1 MSEEKKGESGCIHV
15 QLTRD
20 ETLADII
27 TLPISEDQVAK
38 DVTLPLG
45 EGQVVST
52 MEFPQ
57 EKPAVDLTKGGQ
69 IGYTGRDTQAE
80 HPSQDGWDAML
91 GKVPTNDNGFIVE
104 THSPES
110 FGELLKEMTTPK
122 EGEDTATIKVGTVH
136 TESMLLQDEEV
147 SPAPKEQVIPVTLPG
162 EPLMASVPLYDES
175 GSPVH
180 ESFASNTKEANLAGK
195 FSSALM
201 GMTSL
206 DMVFPIR
213 IAHPDDPLPG
223 WAQSL
228 IKFYNLAVSDFQS
241 DKLTV
246 DPRTGLSF
254 PSDLQI
260 FRYAGMDGDQ
270 EVTWFR
276 FQLGDQSRSFVV
288 LTKFVPEFLVSM
300 EGPDPMVWTHQR
312 RASAKGFSLNVT
324 QAPIELPLSFF
335 PFSYAKEPIDELY
348 DGDFMQ
354 VKEVCERL
362 NEDLRGRLGELNR
375 IALKLADL
383 IPQKDH
389 DLYLSF
395 KGVNGLKQMN
405 VALDRVYPKL
415 PESGEIV
422 LGDEPINIF
431 EWSAYSKVVQV
442 NVKRISH
449 GTRQINRMFDKYRAL
464 INPHQMI
471 QEIFDTNLKEQLM
484 ASSHFLNRVYG
495 FSAAYGVKYMEE
507 VANEVIGKLNAHGGS
522 IGLDLN
528 EWVVYEYH
536 TEGRPT
542 PIESEELDFKKQ
554 ILNSYTQSFVDALY
568 GYLLDVQN
576 PYIRPYTYRTVVEG
590 DDGIEVGSIRQV

>member
-1 MSEEKKGESGCIHV
+1 MSEEKKAGPAGSVAIKSLLENPGA
-15 QLTRD
+15 LTER
-20 ETLADII
+20 
-27 TLPISEDQVAK
+27 
-38 DVTLPLG
+38 
-45 EGQVVST
+45 
-52 MEFPQ
+52 PQ
-57 EKPAVDLTKGGQ
+57 IDYTKGGQ
-69 IGYTGRDTQAE
+69 IGY
-80 HPSQDGWDAML
+80 
-91 GKVPTNDNGFIVE
+91 VPPTYENGLANGFVGTDEEWHELVAKHRAEAPKEGYVEQMVVE
-104 THSPES
+104 THTPES

-122 EGEDTATIKVGTVH
+122 EGEDTATLAVGTI
-136 TESMLLQDEEV
+136 TAISPEEQGV
-147 SPAPKEQVIPVTLPG
+147 AIAKAALG
-162 EPLMASVPLYDES
+162 EPCIGHFLLLDED
-175 GSPVH
+175 GKPAEV
-180 ESFASNTKEANLAGK
+180 ESFASSTKEANLASK
-195 FSSALM
+195 FSSALS

-206 DMVFPIR
+206 DQIFPIR
-213 IAHPDDPLPG
+213 TAHPTDPIPG
-223 WAQSL
+223 WAKSL
-228 IKFYNLAVSDFQS
+228 IRFFNLAVSDIPFS
-241 DKLTV
+241 EVAVLGDLH
-246 DPRTGLSF
+246 F
-254 PSDLQI
+254 PSNLRI

-276 FQLGDQSRSFVV
+276 FQVGEESRSFVV
-288 LTKFVPEFLVSM
+288 LSKDVPTFLGQM
-300 EGPDPMVWTHQR
+300 TEEDPMVWTHKR
-312 RASAKGFSLNVT
+312 RASAKGFGLNVT

-335 PFSYAKEPIDELY
+335 PFSFAKDPIDDLF
-348 DGDFMQ
+348 DGDFTQ

-362 NEDLRGRLGELNR
+362 NEDLRGRLSELNR

-464 INPHQMI
+464 INPHPMI

-507 VANEVIGKLNAHGGS
+507 VANEVISKLNAHGGN

-536 TEGRPT
+536 EEGRPT

-576 PYIRPYTYRTVVEG
+576 PYIKPYTYRTVVEG
-590 DDGIEVGSIRQV
+590 DDGIEVGTIRQV

>member
-1 MSEEKKGESGCIHV
+1 MSEEKKGEANGIPVELTDWNSHMDLLSDVV
-15 QLTRD
+15 QL
-20 ETLADII
+20 
-27 TLPISEDQVAK
+27 PIGPDDGAK
-38 DVTLPLG
+38 DVTLPL
-45 EGQVVST
+45 S
-52 MEFPQ
+52 
-57 EKPAVDLTKGGQ
+57 K
-69 IGYTGRDTQAE
+69 E
-80 HPSQDGWDAML
+80 HPSEAGWQAML
-91 GKVPTNDNGFIVE
+91 GNVPTNDNGFVVE
-104 THSPES
+104 SHTPES

-122 EGEDTATIKVGTVH
+122 EGEDTATLAVG
-136 TESMLLQDEEV
+136 
-147 SPAPKEQVIPVTLPG
+147 QV
-162 EPLMASVPLYDES
+162 
-175 GSPVH
+175 
-180 ESFASNTKEANLAGK
+180 ESFASSTKEANLAGK
-195 FSSALM
+195 FTSALSA
-201 GMTSL
+201 MTSL
-206 DMVFPIR
+206 DQIFPIR
-213 IAHPDDPLPG
+213 TAHPNDPMPG
-223 WAQSL
+223 WAKSL
-228 IKFYNLAVSDFQS
+228 IKFYSLAVNNLYTT
-241 DKLTV
+241 KV
-246 DPRTGLSF
+246 AMDPTAGVMYPDNLR
-254 PSDLQI
+254 I

-276 FQLGDQSRSFVV
+276 FQVGEESRSFVV
-288 LTKFVPEFLVSM
+288 LSKDVPTFLGQM
-300 EGPDPMVWTHQR
+300 TEEDPMVWTHKR
-312 RASAKGFSLNVT
+312 RASAKGFGLNVT

-335 PFSYAKEPIDELY
+335 PFSFAKDPIDDLF
-348 DGDFMQ
+348 DGDFTQ

-464 INPHQMI
+464 INPHPMI
-471 QEIFDTNLKEQLM
+471 QELFDTNLKEQLM

-507 VANEVIGKLNAHGGS
+507 VANEVISKLNAHGGN

-536 TEGRPT
+536 EEGRPT

-576 PYIRPYTYRTVVEG
+576 PYIKPYTYRTVVEG
-590 DDGIEVGSIRQV
+590 DDGIEVGTIRQV

>member
-1 MSEEKKGESGCIHV
+1 MSEEKKGEANGIPVELTDWNSHMDLLSDVV
-15 QLTRD
+15 QL
-20 ETLADII
+20 
-27 TLPISEDQVAK
+27 PIGPDDGAK
-38 DVTLPLG
+38 DVAL
-45 EGQVVST
+45 V
-52 MEFPQ
+52 
-57 EKPAVDLTKGGQ
+57 
-69 IGYTGRDTQAE
+69 GYVA
-80 HPSQDGWDAML
+80 
-91 GKVPTNDNGFIVE
+91 PTYENGVANGFVGTEEEWNELAAKHRAEAPKEGYVEQMVVE

-122 EGEDTATIKVGTVH
+122 EGEDSATLAVG
-136 TESMLLQDEEV
+136 
-147 SPAPKEQVIPVTLPG
+147 QV
-162 EPLMASVPLYDES
+162 
-175 GSPVH
+175 
-180 ESFASNTKEANLAGK
+180 ESFVSSTKEANLAGK
-195 FSSALM
+195 FTSALSA
-201 GMTSL
+201 MTSL
-206 DMVFPIR
+206 DQIFPIR
-213 IAHPDDPLPG
+213 TAHPTDPIPG
-223 WAQSL
+223 WAKSL
-228 IKFYNLAVSDFQS
+228 IRFFSLAVSDIPFS
-241 DKLTV
+241 EVAVLGDLH
-246 DPRTGLSF
+246 F
-254 PSDLQI
+254 PSNLRI

-276 FQLGDQSRSFVV
+276 FQVGEESRSFVV
-288 LTKFVPEFLVSM
+288 LSKDVPTFLGQM
-300 EGPDPMVWTHQR
+300 TEEDPMVWTHKR
-312 RASAKGFSLNVT
+312 RASAKGFGLNVT

-335 PFSYAKEPIDELY
+335 PFSFAKDPIDDLF
-348 DGDFMQ
+348 DGDFTQ

-464 INPHQMI
+464 INPHPMI

-507 VANEVIGKLNAHGGS
+507 VANEVISKLNAHGGN

-536 TEGRPT
+536 EEGRPT

-576 PYIRPYTYRTVVEG
+576 PYIKPYTYRTVVEG
-590 DDGIEVGSIRQV
+590 DDGIEVGTIRQV

>member
-1 MSEEKKGESGCIHV
+1 MSEEKKGEASGIPVDLTDWNSHMDLLSDVV
-15 QLTRD
+15 QL
-20 ETLADII
+20 
-27 TLPISEDQVAK
+27 PIGPDDGAK
-38 DVTLPLG
+38 DVAL
-45 EGQVVST
+45 
-52 MEFPQ
+52 
-57 EKPAVDLTKGGQ
+57 A
-69 IGYTGRDTQAE
+69 GYVA
-80 HPSQDGWDAML
+80 
-91 GKVPTNDNGFIVE
+91 PTYENGVANGFVGTEEEWNELVAKHRAEAPKEGYIEQMVVE
-104 THSPES
+104 THTPES

-122 EGEDTATIKVGTVH
+122 EGEDTATLAVGTI
-136 TESMLLQDEEV
+136 TAISPEEQGV
-147 SPAPKEQVIPVTLPG
+147 AIAKAALG
-162 EPLMASVPLYDES
+162 EPCIGHFLLLDED
-175 GSPVH
+175 GKPAEV
-180 ESFASNTKEANLAGK
+180 ESFASSTKEANLASK
-195 FSSALM
+195 FSSALS

-206 DMVFPIR
+206 DQIFPIR
-213 IAHPDDPLPG
+213 TAHPNDPLPG

-288 LTKFVPEFLVSM
+288 LSKDVPTFLGQMTEENPM
-300 EGPDPMVWTHQR
+300 EWTHKR
-312 RASAKGFSLNVT
+312 RASAKGFGLNVT

-335 PFSYAKEPIDELY
+335 PFSFAKDPIDDLF
-348 DGDFMQ
+348 DGDFTQ

-395 KGVNGLKQMN
+395 KGVNGLKEMN

-464 INPHQMI
+464 INPHPMI

-507 VANEVIGKLNAHGGS
+507 VANEVISKLNAHGGN

-536 TEGRPT
+536 EEGRPT

-576 PYIRPYTYRTVVEG
+576 PYIKPYTYRTVVEG
-590 DDGIEVGSIRQV
+590 DDGIEVGTIRQV